1 MVLKWV
7 QANIASFG
15 GDPNR
20 VTIFGESA
28 GAMSVSLHLISPVS
42 KGLFKRAIMQ
52 SGASSTP
59 FCCGKATSTM
69 QSELFANAV
78 NCNMGPHL
86 MKCVKGVALEKI
98 LTIQKKIAHSIFSET
113 YHIAV
118 PSVDGEFLQ
127 ELPKNMYKAGKF
139 HKDID
144 VIAGFN
150 SNEGSIFTVL
160 TPLFGLLKD
169 GMDRKMFESSVKGL
183 FYAHE
188 KIGLIEDLI
197 TFQYTNH
204 TDPNDKIALRQAWME
219 ICGHVLFDAPAV
231 LEAKSLA
238 KVTFQ

>member
-1 MVLKWV
+1 MVLNWV

-28 GAMSVSLHLISPVS
+28 GAMSVSLHLLSPMS
-42 KGLFKRAIMQ
+42 KGLFNRAIMQ

-59 FCCGKATSTM
+59 FCCRKATKTM

-78 NCNMGPHL
+78 NCSMGPNL
-86 MKCVKGVALEKI
+86 MKCVKGVTLEKI
-98 LTIQKKIAHSIFSET
+98 LTIQKEIALSIFSET
-113 YHIAV
+113 YDIAV
-118 PSVDGEFLQ
+118 PSVDGAFLQ
-127 ELPKNMYKAGKF
+127 DLPENMYKAGKF

-160 TPLFGLLKD
+160 MPQFDLIKD
-169 GMDRKMFESSVKGL
+169 GMDRKMFESSVRGL
-183 FYAHE
+183 FYVHE

-197 TFQYTNH
+197 MFQYTDH
-204 TDPNDKIALRQAWME
+204 ADPNDKIALRQAWMD
-219 ICGHVLFDAPAV
+219 ICGHAVFDAPAV

-238 KVTFQ
+238 KVTFH

>member
-1 MVLKWV
+1 
-7 QANIASFG
+7 
-15 GDPNR
+15 
-20 VTIFGESA
+20 
-28 GAMSVSLHLISPVS
+28 
-42 KGLFKRAIMQ
+42 
-52 SGASSTP
+52 
-59 FCCGKATSTM
+59 M

-78 NCNMGPHL
+78 NCSMGPHL

-127 ELPKNMYKAGKF
+127 DLPKNMYKAGKF

-150 SNEGSIFTVL
+150 SNEGSIFTLL

-188 KIGLIEDLI
+188 KIGLIGDLI
-197 TFQYTNH
+197 MFQYTNH
-204 TDPNDKIALRQAWME
+204 ADPNDKIALRQAWME